1 MSKKVLV
8 SIVGPTG
15 IGKTTMAIAVAK
27 HFDTEIV
34 SADSRQFYKEMTIG
48 TAVPSAAE
56 LQEVPHHFIQHRSI
70 LEDYSVGDY
79 ERDAMKLLRQLFQT
93 HDIVVL
99 VGGSGLY
106 ADAVTKGLDDFPEI
120 DKSIRLGLNELLQEK
135 GLPVLQRRLKQ
146 LDPDYYHKVD
156 LENTHRVIRALEVCI
171 GSGRPYSSFLTKKR
185 PNRFFKNLT
194 VGIHA
199 EREVIYERINQRV
212 DTMMRQGLLKE
223 ARALYPQKSLNA
235 LQTVG
240 YRELFQYFEG
250 ECDLDFAVSE
260 IKKNTRRFAKRQ
272 LTWYRRREDIL
283 WVAYDQSTNTV
294 LRKIEEQISAFSDER
309 K

>member
-15 IGKTTMAIAVAK
+15 IGKTTLAIAVAK
-27 HFDTEIV
+27 YFDTEIV
-34 SADSRQFYKEMTIG
+34 SADSRQFYKEITIG
-48 TAVPSAAE
+48 TAVPSVAE
-56 LQEVPHHFIQHRSI
+56 LHEVPHHFIQHRSI

-106 ADAVTKGLDDFPEI
+106 VDAVTKGLDDFPEI

-156 LENTHRVIRALEVCI
+156 LENPHRVIRALEVCI
-171 GSGRPYSSFLTKKR
+171 GSGRPYSSFLTEKR

-194 VGIHA
+194 VGIQA
-199 EREVIYERINQRV
+199 EREIIYKRIDQRV
-212 DTMMRQGLLKE
+212 DAMMRQGLLKE
-223 ARALYPQKSLNA
+223 AKALYPQKSLNA

-240 YRELFQYFEG
+240 YRELFQYFDG
-250 ECDLDFAVSE
+250 KCDLDFAVSE

-283 WVAYDQSTNTV
+283 WVAYNQSFDDV
-294 LRKIEEQISAFSDER
+294 LSKIEEQITAFSDER